1 MNEWNDRM
9 EDELW
14 EPGSSGSPLDIE
26 RSLEPL
32 RFEPSDRPLDVARL
46 PLQFR
51 PARKWRGRA
60 MALIATAAIL
70 IIAVPAALRWRLT
83 WPVGREWPVVASS
96 APVRA
101 SLPPGETLH
110 TEPEQWAIVRVARLG
125 WMRVLG
131 DADVTLRSTGTGRH
145 RLALERG
152 TLRVRV
158 WAPPFSIF
166 ISTPA
171 GEVIDMGCEFFVTAH
186 DDRTEIEV
194 LSGWV
199 QLENRYGDVMVPE
212 GASSVMVASARPRV
226 PVFNDA
232 AAGFHDAVRSAEFDG
247 NPNAVDTIVDSARP
261 RDVLTLLVL
270 ATRMPQERERL
281 LMRAHELAP
290 ALTGDELIAAINGS
304 DRAVWRWMGA
314 LPLPS
319 PKDWIRNWRDA
330 LRPLF

>member
-14 EPGSSGSPLDIE
+14 EPGTTGTTIE
-26 RSLEPL
+26 LEQRLAPL
-32 RFEPSDRPLDVARL
+32 RFDPEARPLDSSGLPTRFRAR
-46 PLQFR
+46 R
-51 PARKWRGRA
+51 WKRRA

-70 IIAVPAALRWRLT
+70 VIAVPAALRWRLT
-83 WPVGREWPVVASS
+83 WPDGREWTVVSASS
-96 APVRA
+96 SVP
-101 SLPPGETLH
+101 ETLPVGQ
-110 TEPEQWAIVRVARLG
+110 TLRTDPAQWATVRVARLG

-131 DADVTLRSTGTGRH
+131 EADLTLEDTGTGRH

-171 GEVIDMGCEFFVTAH
+171 GEVIDLGCEFLVTAS
-186 DDRTEIEV
+186 DEQTELEV

-199 QLENRYGDVMVPE
+199 QLENRYGEVLVPE
-212 GASSVMVASARPRV
+212 GALSVMVPDARPRV
-226 PVFNDA
+226 PLFKDA
-232 AAGFHDAVRSAEFDG
+232 AAEFRDAVRTAEIGG
-247 NPNAVDTIVDSARP
+247 NQDAIDTIVRTARP

-270 ATRMPQERERL
+270 ASHIPQERERL
-281 LMRAHELAP
+281 LLRAHELAP
-290 ALTGDELIAAINGS
+290 VLTDAELRSAIAWS

-319 PKDWIRNWRDA
+319 PKDWMRNWRDA
-330 LRPLF
+330 LRPIF